1 MFLSDDRSAQL
12 RHGVPLNS
20 GAAAQLRHEVP
31 LNFLFYDGVYSMKAY
46 TYQQYYECADY
57 VKERIGGATPEIAL
71 ILGSGLGDFAA
82 RIQDPVAIPYEEIPH
97 FLVSTV
103 ASHAGKLIFGTV
115 GGKRVICMAGRFHHY
130 EGYRFQQLT
139 LPIRLFK
146 LLGVRATIL
155 TNAAGAVNES
165 YSVGDIMVIKD
176 HIKLTGES
184 PLGGP
189 NIDEFGPRFFDV
201 TDMYT
206 AALRRKALSC
216 AEGSG
221 LIFREGVYMYFT
233 GPQFETP
240 AEIRAARILGADAVG
255 MSTVPEALTAAHCGM
270 KLLGLSVMTNM
281 AAGVVPDRKLS
292 DEEVGE
298 AAAAIADRF
307 GKYVERVIEAI

>member
-1 MFLSDDRSAQL
+1 MSGLSY
-12 RHGVPLNS
+12 
-20 GAAAQLRHEVP
+20 E
-31 LNFLFYDGVYSMKAY
+31 
-46 TYQQYYECADY
+46 QYCECAGY
-57 VKERIGGATPEIAL
+57 VKERIGGASPDVAV

-82 RIQDPVAIPYEEIPH
+82 RIQDPVVIPYGEIPH

-103 ASHAGKLIFGTV
+103 QFHEGKLIFGKV
-115 GGKRVICMAGRFHHY
+115 GAKQVICMSGRFHHY

-146 LLGVRATIL
+146 LLGVKATIL
-155 TNAAGAVNES
+155 TNAAGAANGS
-165 YSVGDIMVIKD
+165 YRVGDIMIIKD

-189 NIDEFGPRFFDV
+189 NIEEFGPRFFDV
-201 TDMYT
+201 SDMYT
-206 AALRRKALSC
+206 ASLRKIALDC
-216 AEGSG
+216 AEDSG
-221 LIFREGVYMYFT
+221 LTFREGVYMYFT

-270 KLLGLSVMTNM
+270 PLLGLSVMTNM
-281 AAGVVPDRKLS
+281 AAGVVPDQTLS
-292 DEEVGE
+292 DEEVRETAGQ
-298 AAAAIADRF
+298 IAERF